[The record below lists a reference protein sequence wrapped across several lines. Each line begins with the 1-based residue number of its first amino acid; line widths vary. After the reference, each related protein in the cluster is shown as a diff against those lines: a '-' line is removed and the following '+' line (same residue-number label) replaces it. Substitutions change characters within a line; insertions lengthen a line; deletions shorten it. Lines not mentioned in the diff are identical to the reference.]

1 MSLVG
6 APTDHV
12 LVDLDCD
19 TLQNRHQGK
28 RCDYLFV
35 GEDTETVWVVPIEL
49 KSGRFK
55 ASEAAEQLRG
65 GAALTASWLTD
76 GSMFNLVPCWLTGRG
91 FTSKCSRSSAPKESG
106 LRGQER
112 QIETI
117 RCRRPLRVVLRREAA

>member
-1 MSLVG
+1 MSLKG

-12 LVDLDCD
+12 LVDLDCE
-19 TLQNRHQGK
+19 TLQSRHQGK

-35 GEDTETVWVVPIEL
+35 GGEANTVWVVPIEL

-76 GSMFNLVPCWLTGRG
+76 GSMFNLVPVLAHGPG
-91 FTSKCSRSSAPKESG
+91 IHKQVFKQLRSERIR
-106 LRGQER
+106 LRGQAR

-117 RCRRPLRVVLRREAA
+117 RCGQPLRVVLRREAA

>member
-1 MSLVG
+1 MSLAG

-19 TLQNRHQGK
+19 TLRNRHQGK

-35 GEDTETVWVVPIEL
+35 GGEANTVWVVPIEL

-76 GSMFNLVPCWLTGRG
+76 GSTFNLVPVLAHGPGTHKQV
-91 FTSKCSRSSAPKESG
+91 FKKLRSERIR

-112 QIETI
+112 QIMPI
-117 RCRRPLRVVLRREAA
+117 RCGKPLRGVLRREVT